1 MIPMR
6 AFDEKLV
13 AQFLTSWQS
22 CTETEDLDQIAGAK
36 TTLAEGGTPVDLR
49 CQINARYG
57 RFLYVLVRMFQ
68 PARII
73 EIGMA
78 NGISSAYI
86 AKAQNTYDK
95 TRNAH
100 TIIDP
105 FESSQWQNAG
115 KALLKRLNLHH
126 SVKVVEDY
134 SLRAIPEMEKRGETF
149 NFAFIDGNHCLDYT
163 LSDLVLTDRVLHV
176 GGLIVL
182 DDSTDFGVKLAVR
195 YLDKYRRNLKRIRF
209 DTPIGHLI
217 REVTNRRRRLTV
229 YQKTGEDER
238 GADGI

>member
-1 MIPMR
+1 MK

-13 AQFLTSWQS
+13 AQFLASWRS
-22 CTETEDLDQIAGAK
+22 CKETEDLDQLAAAK
-36 TTLAEGGTPVDLR
+36 TTLAEGGTSIALQ

-57 RFLYVLVRMFQ
+57 RFLYVLVRMFR

-86 AKAQNTYDK
+86 AKAQNTYEK
-95 TRNAH
+95 ALNAH

-105 FESSQWQNAG
+105 FQSTQWRNAG
-115 KALLKRLNLHH
+115 KALLKRLDLYHN
-126 SVKVVEDY
+126 VKVMEDY
-134 SLRAIPEMEKRGETF
+134 SYRAVPELEKGGETF
-149 NFAFIDGNHCLDYT
+149 HFAFIDGNHCLDYT
-163 LSDLVLTDRVLHV
+163 LSDLLLADRVLHV

-182 DDSTDFGVKLAVR
+182 DDSTDFGVKPAVR
-195 YLDKYRRNLKRIRF
+195 YLDRYRHNLKRIRF
-209 DTPIGHLI
+209 DAPLAHFF

-229 YQKTGEDER
+229 YQKVGEDER